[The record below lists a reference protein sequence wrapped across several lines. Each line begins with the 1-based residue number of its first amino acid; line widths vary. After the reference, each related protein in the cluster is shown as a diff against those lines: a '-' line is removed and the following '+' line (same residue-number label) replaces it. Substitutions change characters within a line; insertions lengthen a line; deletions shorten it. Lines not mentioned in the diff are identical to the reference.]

1 MTRHK
6 DEQLQRT
13 VDKYVAAINAHDI
26 NGICAVLAP
35 KVGLHWA
42 LHNGVAWFLSRR

>member
-26 NGICAVLAP
+26 AALCAVLAP
-35 KVGLHWA
+35 KVSGRA
-42 LHNGVAWFLSRR
+42 GAGTACSFGG